1 MGNPNPVHKFKPG
14 VSGNPKG
21 RPKKGYS
28 ITEMMQKLIASKVED
43 KKTGEMISVR
53 KALGNAILKKA
64 LAGDIAAIK
73 TVWQYMDGMP
83 PQDITS
89 GGEKINSLYDLFSRY
104 GISTEEVS
112 E

>member
-1 MGNPNPVHKFKPG
+1 MPFSKDDPNI
-14 VSGNPKG
+14 NRKG
-21 RPKKGYS
+21 RPHKGYS
-28 ITEMMQKLIASKVED
+28 ITEMMQKLIASKVRDEKSG
-43 KKTGEMISVR
+43 KKVSVR

-64 LAGDIAAIK
+64 LAGDMAAIK

-89 GGEKINSLYDLFSRY
+89 GGEKINSLYDLFSRH
-104 GISTEEVS
+104 GISTEEVP